1 MITVG
6 QSLPA
11 GEFTFI
17 TAEGKQVKDTQALF
31 ADKRVVLFAVPGAF
45 TPTCSNAHLPGY
57 VVLADQFKAKGVELC
72 CLSVNDAFVMKA
84 WQEAQNAADI
94 TMLADGDGSWTRAL
108 GLAKETGA
116 FGGVRAQRFA
126 LIANDGVVEGV
137 RLTNGRAFS
146 VQYHPEAAAGPH
158 DANYL
163 FDQFADLMER
173 GNR

>member
-31 ADKRVVLFAVPGAF
+31 TGKRVVLFAVPGAF

-57 VVLADQFKAKGVELC
+57 VVLADEFKAKGVAALY

-84 WQEAQNAADI
+84 WQAAQNADAI
-94 TMLADGDGSWTRAL
+94 TMLADGDGSWTQAL

-116 FGGVRAQRFA
+116 FGGLRAQRFA
-126 LIANDGVVEGV
+126 LIANDGVVEQLFV
-137 RLTNGRAFS
+137 
-146 VQYHPEAAAGPH
+146 EAPGKFEVSDAQSLLAA
-158 DANYL
+158 L
-163 FDQFADLMER
+163 
-173 GNR
+173 

>member
-1 MITVG
+1 MIAIG
-6 QSLPA
+6 QTLPA

-17 TAEGKQVKDTQALF
+17 TAEGKQQRDSQSLF
-31 ADKRVVLFAVPGAF
+31 GGKRVVLFAVPGAF

-57 VVLADQFKAKGVELC
+57 VVLADQLMAKGVDAIC

-84 WQEAQNAADI
+84 WQDAQDAEAI

-126 LIANDGVVEGV
+126 LIANDGVVEQLFV
-137 RLTNGRAFS
+137 
-146 VQYHPEAAAGPH
+146 EAPGKFEVSDAQSLLAA
-158 DANYL
+158 L
-163 FDQFADLMER
+163 
-173 GNR
+173 

>member
-1 MITVG
+1 MIAIG
-6 QSLPA
+6 QALPA

-17 TAEGKQVKDTQALF
+17 TAEGKQQRDSQNLF
-31 ADKRVVLFAVPGAF
+31 GGKRVVLFAVPGAF

-57 VVLADQFKAKGVELC
+57 VVLADKFKEKGVDAIC

-84 WQEAQNAADI
+84 WQDAQNAEAI

-126 LIANDGVVEGV
+126 LIANDGVVEQLFV
-137 RLTNGRAFS
+137 
-146 VQYHPEAAAGPH
+146 EAPGKFEVSDAQSLLAA
-158 DANYL
+158 L
-163 FDQFADLMER
+163 
-173 GNR
+173 

>member
-1 MITVG
+1 MIAIG
-6 QSLPA
+6 QTLPA

-17 TAEGKQVKDTQALF
+17 TAEGKQQRDTQSLF
-31 ADKRVVLFAVPGAF
+31 GGKRVVLFAVPGAF

-57 VVLADQFKAKGVELC
+57 VVLADKFKEKGVDTIC

-84 WQEAQNAADI
+84 WQDAQNAGAI

-126 LIANDGVVEGV
+126 FIANDGVVEQLFVEEPGKFEV
-137 RLTNGRAFS
+137 SDAASLLSRL
-146 VQYHPEAAAGPH
+146 
-158 DANYL
+158 
-163 FDQFADLMER
+163 
-173 GNR
+173 

>member
-1 MITVG
+1 MIAIG
-6 QSLPA
+6 QALPA

-17 TAEGKQVKDTQALF
+17 TAEGKQQRDSQSLF
-31 ADKRVVLFAVPGAF
+31 GGKRVVLFAVPGAF

-57 VVLADQFKAKGVELC
+57 VVLADEFKEKGVDAIC

-84 WQEAQNAADI
+84 WQDAQNAEAI

-126 LIANDGVVEGV
+126 LIANDGVVEQLFV
-137 RLTNGRAFS
+137 
-146 VQYHPEAAAGPH
+146 EAPGKFEVSDAQSLLAA
-158 DANYL
+158 L
-163 FDQFADLMER
+163 
-173 GNR
+173 

>member
-1 MITVG
+1 MIAIG
-6 QSLPA
+6 QTLPA

-17 TAEGKQVKDTQALF
+17 TAEGKQQRDSQSLF
-31 ADKRVVLFAVPGAF
+31 GGKRVVLFAVPGAF

-57 VVLADQFKAKGVELC
+57 VVLADQLMAKGVDAIC

-84 WQEAQNAADI
+84 WQDAQNAEAI

-126 LIANDGVVEGV
+126 LIANDGVVE
-137 RLTNGRAFS
+137 RLF
-146 VQYHPEAAAGPH
+146 VEAPGKFEVSDAQSLLAA
-158 DANYL
+158 L
-163 FDQFADLMER
+163 
-173 GNR
+173 

>member
-1 MITVG
+1 MIAIG
-6 QSLPA
+6 QTLPA

-17 TAEGKQVKDTQALF
+17 TAEGKQQRDSQSLF
-31 ADKRVVLFAVPGAF
+31 GGKRVVLFAVPGAF

-57 VVLADQFKAKGVELC
+57 VVLADKFKEKGVDAIC

-84 WQEAQNAADI
+84 WQDGQNAEAI

-126 LIANDGVVEGV
+126 LIASDGVVEQLFV
-137 RLTNGRAFS
+137 
-146 VQYHPEAAAGPH
+146 EAPGKFEVSDAQSLLAA
-158 DANYL
+158 L
-163 FDQFADLMER
+163 
-173 GNR
+173 

>member
-31 ADKRVVLFAVPGAF
+31 TGKRVVLFAVPGAF

-57 VVLADQFKAKGVELC
+57 VVLADEFKAKGVDALY

-84 WQEAQNAADI
+84 WQAAQNADAI
-94 TMLADGDGSWTRAL
+94 TMLADGDGSWTQAL

-116 FGGVRAQRFA
+116 CGGLRAQRFA
-126 LIANDGVVEGV
+126 LIANDGVVEQLFV
-137 RLTNGRAFS
+137 
-146 VQYHPEAAAGPH
+146 EAPGKFEVSDAQSLLAALWDVNH
-158 DANYL
+158 CL
-163 FDQFADLMER
+163 ISS
-173 GNR
+173 

>member
-1 MITVG
+1 MIAIG
-6 QSLPA
+6 QALPA

-17 TAEGKQVKDTQALF
+17 TAEGKQQRDSQSLF
-31 ADKRVVLFAVPGAF
+31 GGKRVVLFAVPGAF

-57 VVLADQFKAKGVELC
+57 VVLADKFKEKGVDAIC

-84 WQEAQNAADI
+84 WQDAQNAEAI

-126 LIANDGVVEGV
+126 LIANDGVVEQLFV
-137 RLTNGRAFS
+137 
-146 VQYHPEAAAGPH
+146 EAPGKFEVS
-158 DANYL
+158 DAQSL
-163 FDQFADLMER
+163 LAVL
-173 GNR
+173 

>member
-1 MITVG
+1 MIAIG
-6 QSLPA
+6 QTLPA

-17 TAEGKQVKDTQALF
+17 TAEGKQQRDSQSLF
-31 ADKRVVLFAVPGAF
+31 GGKRVVLFAVPGAF

-57 VVLADQFKAKGVELC
+57 VVLADKFKDKGVDAIC

-84 WQEAQNAADI
+84 WQDAQNAEAI

-126 LIANDGVVEGV
+126 LIANDGVVEQLFV
-137 RLTNGRAFS
+137 
-146 VQYHPEAAAGPH
+146 EAPGKFEVSDAQSLLAA
-158 DANYL
+158 L
-163 FDQFADLMER
+163 
-173 GNR
+173 

>member
-1 MITVG
+1 MIAIG
-6 QSLPA
+6 QALPA

-17 TAEGKQVKDTQALF
+17 TAEGKQQRDSQSLF
-31 ADKRVVLFAVPGAF
+31 GGNRVVLFAVPGAF

-57 VVLADQFKAKGVELC
+57 VVLADQLMAKGVDAIC

-84 WQEAQNAADI
+84 WQDAQNAEAI

-126 LIANDGVVEGV
+126 LIANDGVVEQLFV
-137 RLTNGRAFS
+137 
-146 VQYHPEAAAGPH
+146 EAPGKFEVSDAQSLLAA
-158 DANYL
+158 L
-163 FDQFADLMER
+163 
-173 GNR
+173 

>member
-1 MITVG
+1 MIAIG
-6 QSLPA
+6 QALPA

-17 TAEGKQVKDTQALF
+17 TAEGKLQRDSQSLF
-31 ADKRVVLFAVPGAF
+31 GGKRVVLFAVPGAF

-57 VVLADQFKAKGVELC
+57 VVLADKFKEKGVDAIC

-84 WQEAQNAADI
+84 WQDAQNAEAI

-126 LIANDGVVEGV
+126 LIANDGVVEQLFV
-137 RLTNGRAFS
+137 
-146 VQYHPEAAAGPH
+146 EAPGKFEVSDAQSLLAA
-158 DANYL
+158 L
-163 FDQFADLMER
+163 
-173 GNR
+173 

>member
-31 ADKRVVLFAVPGAF
+31 TGKRVVLFAVPGAF

-57 VVLADQFKAKGVELC
+57 VVLADEFKAKGVDALY

-84 WQEAQNAADI
+84 WQAAQNADAI
-94 TMLADGDGSWTRAL
+94 TMLADGDGSWTQAL

-116 FGGVRAQRFA
+116 VGGLRAQRFA
-126 LIANDGVVEGV
+126 LIANDGVVEQLFV
-137 RLTNGRAFS
+137 
-146 VQYHPEAAAGPH
+146 EAPGKFEVSDAQSLLAA
-158 DANYL
+158 L
-163 FDQFADLMER
+163 
-173 GNR
+173 

>member
-1 MITVG
+1 MIAIG
-6 QSLPA
+6 QALPA

-17 TAEGKQVKDTQALF
+17 TAEGKQQRDSQSLF
-31 ADKRVVLFAVPGAF
+31 GGKRAVLFAVPGAF

-57 VVLADQFKAKGVELC
+57 VVLADQLMAKGVDAIC

-84 WQEAQNAADI
+84 WQDAQNAEAI

-126 LIANDGVVEGV
+126 LIANDGVVEQLFV
-137 RLTNGRAFS
+137 
-146 VQYHPEAAAGPH
+146 EAPGKFEVSDAQSLLAA
-158 DANYL
+158 L
-163 FDQFADLMER
+163 
-173 GNR
+173 

>member
-1 MITVG
+1 MIAIG
-6 QSLPA
+6 QALPA

-17 TAEGKQVKDTQALF
+17 TAEGKQQRDSQSLF
-31 ADKRVVLFAVPGAF
+31 GGKRVVLFAVPGAF

-57 VVLADQFKAKGVELC
+57 VVLADKFKEKGVDAIC

-84 WQEAQNAADI
+84 WQDAQNAEAI

-126 LIANDGVVEGV
+126 LIANDGVVEQLFV
-137 RLTNGRAFS
+137 
-146 VQYHPEAAAGPH
+146 EAPGKFEVSDAESLLAA
-158 DANYL
+158 L
-163 FDQFADLMER
+163 
-173 GNR
+173 